1 MAEKVTGEWLF
12 APETAGV
19 MKALK
24 AAGGTA
30 RFVGGCVRDALLER
44 RVNDVDIAIDVD
56 PNTVIRV
63 LTEADIKVIPTGF
76 SHGTI
81 TAIKGRRSFEIT
93 SLREDTHTD
102 GRRAVVKFTKDWK
115 KDAAR
120 RDFTMNALYADT
132 DGTVHDLLGT
142 GVSDLNARRIRF
154 IGSASDR
161 IQEDFLRILR
171 LFRFHAHYGEGAM
184 EPDALVACAGLTS
197 GLETLAKERV
207 GSEVLKMLSAP
218 RLAVALDMM
227 EQTGVLVK
235 TLPTAR
241 PSPPMSALEV
251 LERRFGVS
259 PDPMRRLALITRGGD
274 PRDVGRALRLSNENM
289 ADLRARRA
297 PRLLVR
303 TTEDARRLGYER
315 GEDAGKDTLFIQHA
329 EDGTVPD
336 VKIIKAVSDGDSQKM
351 PVSSKDLMAIG
362 VDPGPKM
369 GEILKKVEKLWID
382 SDFVM
387 DKATLMDEAR
397 A

>member
-63 LTEADIKVIPTGF
+63 LTDAEIKVIPTGF

-81 TAIKGRRSFEIT
+81 TAVKGRRSFEIT

-171 LFRFHAHYGEGAM
+171 LFRFHSHYGEGAM

-235 TLPTAR
+235 ILPTAR
-241 PSPPMSALEV
+241 QSPPMSALEA

-297 PRLLVR
+297 PRLLVK
-303 TTEDARRLGYER
+303 TTEDARRIGYER